1 MIKREEIKNFRCY
14 LIEKECVLS
23 TVERYIRF
31 IGKRDDQG
39 RI

>member
-14 LIEKECVLS
+14 LIEKEYVLS
-23 TVERYIRF
+23 TVEIYIRF